1 MGLTLRALFLAA
13 SATRALASCAHGTFL
28 RPRAEGGTV
37 EVATFGYTGS
47 IGPLNWAALESP
59 ANGVCATGTNQSPID
74 MVEGVFSLLQGS
86 DIELTVNDMPDG
98 AEFENLGTT
107 VEVITQGGSLAV
119 ADKQFELQQ
128 FHFHL
133 PSEHLDNGT
142 SQAME
147 MHMVFQSAAQEI
159 AVVGAYIA
167 IADGAAAAPAPAVK
181 RSRIFGRQEATPP
194 PAGGGAAVAP
204 TTLLETLFS
213 VVDQIAV
220 PGTKVTT
227 PPLVM
232 SEVVDLLKANAF
244 QIYAGSLTTPP
255 CSEGVSWHVST
266 ARLGV
271 TPASFIKARDVIGF
285 NSRFPQNT
293 PGEPN
298 LLMMSALGSATAAV
312 VAMAGG
318 GVVGATPAE

>member
-1 MGLTLRALFLAA
+1 LKVWDPLRFCYTHFIVFNNPLQHIPFSNISSFGFYSFKMGLTLRALLLAA
-13 SATRALASCAHGTFL
+13 SATRVLASCAHGTFL

-37 EVATFGYTGS
+37 EVAKFGYTGT

-59 ANGVCATGTNQSPID
+59 VNGVCATGTNQSPID
-74 MVEGVFSLLQGS
+74 MVDGVFSLLQGS

-119 ADKQFELQQ
+119 AGKTFELQQ

-159 AVVGAYIA
+159 AVIGTYIN
-167 IADGAAAAPAPAVK
+167 IADAAAAPAPAPAAK

-194 PAGGGAAVAP
+194 PAGGAVAP
-204 TTLLETLFS
+204 TTLLE
-213 VVDQIAV
+213 
-220 PGTKVTT
+220 
-227 PPLVM
+227 
-232 SEVVDLLKANAF
+232 
-244 QIYAGSLTTPP
+244 
-255 CSEGVSWHVST
+255 W
-266 ARLGV
+266 
-271 TPASFIKARDVIGF
+271 
-285 NSRFPQNT
+285 
-293 PGEPN
+293 
-298 LLMMSALGSATAAV
+298 
-312 VAMAGG
+312 GG
-318 GVVGATPAE
+318 GG